1 MKKIIKCGQL
11 FTAEDES
18 VQHNMCIVIEDNII
32 IDVIKENLC
41 KDEGEV
47 IDLTDKFIMPGLID
61 AHVHVC
67 LDGSP
72 TIDPMYH
79 KLPEEV
85 TISAMLEAKKD
96 LMAGFTTIRDEG
108 GVNFSDIAVKK
119 AIDNKLIKGPR
130 MFVSGPALTSIG
142 GHGDSHF
149 SPQILNASLGIVV
162 NGADEARNAARLNLK
177 YGADQIKLFA
187 TGGVMS
193 FGDEPGA
200 AELTFDEMKAALEI
214 ANLRGRISSAHA
226 HGAEG
231 IKNAIKAG
239 VTSIEHGMLI
249 DEEAME
255 MMVEHGVY
263 LIPTII
269 AAERIIEFWKKGAL
283 PKWMAEKVSV
293 PVAIHLDHGD
303 TFEHCVEMLNYG
315 FTSIMYDGSK
325 YSLEENI
332 RRTNEVIKVVHAI
345 DIPVEAEIGELAR
358 LDDNGNITECSNIAD
373 VDNVKK
379 YLESCHP
386 DSLAIGIGN
395 AHGFYKGPVDIKVD
409 ILRQCREFTDIPFV
423 LHGCTGMDEETV
435 KKSIEYGVAKI
446 NFGTQIRYQ
455 YVDYVR
461 QGLEEKVDQGHAWRL
476 SRYASDKLKDDVK
489 KLILLAGS
497 ENKA

>member
-72 TIDPMYH
+72 TVDPMYH

-214 ANLRGRISSAHA
+214 ANLKGRISSAHA

-269 AAERIIEFWKKGAL
+269 AAERIIEFGKKGAL
-283 PKWMAEKVSV
+283 PKWMAEKAEECLKNHGKHIKRMIDMGVKIGFGSD
-293 PVAIHLDHGD
+293 AGCAFDNHGD
-303 TFEHCVEMLNYG
+303 QGFEFELMTRYG
-315 FTSIMYDGSK
+315 FSPAGALLSATKVNSELLKLQNQIGTIQPGKLADIVGFDK
-325 YSLEENI
+325 NPLE
-332 RRTNEVIKVVHAI
+332 
-345 DIPVEAEIGELAR
+345 DISVM
-358 LDDNGNITECSNIAD
+358 TECSFVMKD
-373 VDNVKK
+373 GEV
-379 YLESCHP
+379 
-386 DSLAIGIGN
+386 
-395 AHGFYKGPVDIKVD
+395 YK
-409 ILRQCREFTDIPFV
+409 
-423 LHGCTGMDEETV
+423 
-435 KKSIEYGVAKI
+435 S
-446 NFGTQIRYQ
+446 
-455 YVDYVR
+455 
-461 QGLEEKVDQGHAWRL
+461 
-476 SRYASDKLKDDVK
+476 
-489 KLILLAGS
+489 
-497 ENKA
+497 